1 VRLLIDAPC
10 TPCTSHGAA
19 ISVRT
24 GPRRAV
30 HPRTLADTAALC
42 AARASSARRSDKDT
56 ILAQAGAEPEP
67 EPEPEPEFLGGALEL
82 VVMQA
87 RGLTK
92 MDRFG
97 ENDPYVTLKVP
108 MYNAERGLWG
118 DGLHRRTVTL
128 EGGGAA
134 PVWGHGEGQ
143 AFGARGCS
151 HAPRTPRASHPLRW
165 AEQWWIVHICGCGGR
180 SWDRERMEM

>member
-1 VRLLIDAPC
+1 VRRLIDAPC
-10 TPCTSHGAA
+10 PPCTSRGAA

-24 GPRRAV
+24 GPRRGGLSIRGRWLTQ
-30 HPRTLADTAALC
+30 PR
-42 AARASSARRSDKDT
+42 SARRSDKDT